1 MHPSDI
7 HCLKAPTDKKK
18 IAKREP
24 CKEWVSLS
32 RIDIFRQVPPVVMQV
47 NFNTNLTMM

>member
-7 HCLKAPTDKKK
+7 HCLKAPTDKNK
-18 IAKREP
+18 IAKGEP

-32 RIDIFRQVPPVVMQV
+32 RIDILRRVSPVFMQV